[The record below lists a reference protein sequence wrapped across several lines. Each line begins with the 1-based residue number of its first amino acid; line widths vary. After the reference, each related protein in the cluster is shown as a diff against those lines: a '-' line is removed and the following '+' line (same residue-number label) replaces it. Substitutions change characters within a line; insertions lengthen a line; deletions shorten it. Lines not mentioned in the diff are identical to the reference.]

1 MSVSVKT
8 SKASPVS
15 PVIPT
20 GMPFG
25 RDAGRDTAY
34 EKMQLARRSFL
45 AYFSGLGLSA
55 TVLPG
60 VLWAKMQDDEVTK
73 VTKEILQHAE
83 KTAGLEFT
91 DQERELMVKGL
102 NKHLKNYEK
111 MREVH
116 LDNSV
121 APAIQFN
128 PVPPGMTFEK
138 KQLPIKASKPGK
150 VKRPSDIE
158 ELSFWTITNLA
169 GLIKSRKVSSL
180 ELTNMYL
187 SRLKK
192 YDGKLQCV
200 ITLTEDLARWQ
211 AKQADKEI
219 AAGRYRGPL
228 HGIPWGAKDLLAVKG
243 YKTTWGAMPFKDQ
256 VIDANATVVRRLEE
270 AGAVLVGKL
279 TLGALAWGDVWFA
292 GKTRNPWNTEKG
304 SSGSSAGPA
313 AATAAGLVGFAIG
326 SETHGSIV
334 SPCTVCGVTGLR
346 PTFGRVSRYG
356 AMALSWTMDK
366 IGPICRSVE
375 DCALVFNAIYG
386 TDGKDGTVVDLPF
399 NWDAGRGIK
408 DLKIGYIKSDFEQE
422 RDDKEFKAN
431 DQATLEVLRRL
442 GFDLIPIE
450 LPDYPVDATAFILSV
465 EAAAAFDELTRSGR
479 DDLLVR
485 QIKNAWPNRF
495 REARLIPAVE
505 YIQANRLRTLLMKTM
520 NEIMSDIDVYVA
532 PSWVGNNLLL
542 TNLTGHPAVVL
553 PNGFNKKKEPTS
565 ITFNG
570 KLYGE
575 SEVLAVARAYQD
587 ATAFH
592 LKHPVL

>member
-1 MSVSVKT
+1 MLISAKT
-8 SKASPVS
+8 SKVS
-15 PVIPT
+15 PV
-20 GMPFG
+20 
-25 RDAGRDTAY
+25 RDTAY
-34 EKMQLARRSFL
+34 KQMQLARRSFL
-45 AYFSGLGLSA
+45 GYFSGLGLSA

-60 VLWAKMQDDEVTK
+60 VLWAKMQAEEVTEVTK
-73 VTKEILQHAE
+73 EMLQAAE
-83 KTAGLEFT
+83 QIAGLQF
-91 DQERELMVKGL
+91 DDRERDLMVEGL
-102 NKHLKNYEK
+102 NKHLQRYEK
-111 MREVH
+111 MREVP

-121 APAIQFN
+121 APAVQFN
-128 PVPPGMTFEK
+128 PVVLGTTFEK
-138 KQLPIKASKPGK
+138 KQLPIKASKPPK
-150 VKRPSDIE
+150 AKRPSDIE

-187 SRLKK
+187 GRLKK
-192 YDGKLQCV
+192 YDGKLRCV
-200 ITLTEDLARWQ
+200 ITLTEELARQQ
-211 AKQADKEI
+211 ARRADKEI

-243 YKTTWGAMPFKDQ
+243 YKTTWGAMPYKDQ
-256 VIDANATVVRRLEE
+256 VIDTDATVVRRLEK

-313 AATAAGLVGFAIG
+313 AATAAGLVGFSIG

-366 IGPICRSVE
+366 IGPMCRSVE

-386 TDGKDGTVVDLPF
+386 PDGKDNTVVDLPF

-408 DLKIGYIKSDFEQE
+408 DLKVGYIKSAFEQD
-422 RDDKEFKAN
+422 RDDKEFKAK
-431 DQATLEVLRRL
+431 DKATLEVLRHL
-442 GFDLIPIE
+442 GADLKPIE
-450 LPDYPVDATAFILSV
+450 LPDYPVDAMAFILSV

-479 DDLLVR
+479 DALLVR

-495 REARLIPAVE
+495 REARLVPAVE
-505 YIQANRLRTLLMKTM
+505 YIQANRLRTLVIKAMHELMS
-520 NEIMSDIDVYVA
+520 EVDVYVA

-542 TNLTGHPAVVL
+542 TNLTGHPSVVL
-553 PNGFNKKKEPTS
+553 PNGFNKKQEPTS
-565 ITFNG
+565 ISFVG
-570 KLYGE
+570 
-575 SEVLAVARAYQD
+575 
-587 ATAFH
+587 
-592 LKHPVL
+592 